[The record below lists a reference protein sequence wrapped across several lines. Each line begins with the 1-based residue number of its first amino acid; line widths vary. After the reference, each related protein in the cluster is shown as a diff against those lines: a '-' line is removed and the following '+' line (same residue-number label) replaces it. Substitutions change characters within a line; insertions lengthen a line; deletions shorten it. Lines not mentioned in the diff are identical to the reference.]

1 MHNCRFSS
9 LTLFFAL
16 ASIVDRE
23 REREEKKTLLYFS
36 SYSSHFFPPLVA
48 FFKCITSKSGFWRGR
63 SGEEERALCAI
74 TLLLLPLLH
83 PFLLFPSHRR
93 QNGRRGN
100 CSRGGTVACNWP
112 ALSTKFLLLLFNSL
126 YSKTRERN
134 LFIYSL
140 IPSSSSSSFIPS
152 LPSSGERVSYLSAG
166 D

>member
-63 SGEEERALCAI
+63 SGEEEKALCAI
-74 TLLLLPLLH
+74 TLLLLLH

>member
-74 TLLLLPLLH
+74 TLLLLLLH
-83 PFLLFPSHRR
+83 SFLLFPSHRR